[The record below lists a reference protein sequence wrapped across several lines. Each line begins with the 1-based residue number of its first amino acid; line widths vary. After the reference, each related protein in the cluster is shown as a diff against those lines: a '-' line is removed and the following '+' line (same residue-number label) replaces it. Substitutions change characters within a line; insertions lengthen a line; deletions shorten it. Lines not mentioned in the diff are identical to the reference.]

1 MAPTRVRNRQPIP
14 KEDVPPKHP
23 WVCMQPH
30 CRKFRWGYH
39 SAGLLRD
46 HQKSRQHQTGGPCE
60 DPQCTLCQPTI
71 SLTGGAGL
79 AVLAVAAADTVVG
92 DTDAVVA
99 NSELDPAAM
108 DCDTVCSS
116 SQAGRSHPP
125 LFAPLQDHEDHD
137 EQPQDS
143 PSAAGNEV

>member
-1 MAPTRVRNRQPIP
+1 M
-14 KEDVPPKHP
+14 
-23 WVCMQPH
+23 
-30 CRKFRWGYH
+30 
-39 SAGLLRD
+39 
-46 HQKSRQHQTGGPCE
+46 
-60 DPQCTLCQPTI
+60 
-71 SLTGGAGL
+71 
-79 AVLAVAAADTVVG
+79 LAVAAADTVVG
-92 DTDAVVA
+92 DTHDADA